1 MIHIKRLSEY
11 TEMTESVNQGNVI
24 NAVDNALFGSGKF
37 PYSDWKAMNTE
48 DMKRDAIIG
57 YIKKCSKRTS
67 MLNLYFLMT
76 SVYEF
81 LERYEDIVPANEYES
96 RGFDSM
102 VSELQSTSSRWE
114 EGIDYVSKDEVLG
127 LLNKAKDFIQA
138 NII

>member
-1 MIHIKRLSEY
+1 
-11 TEMTESVNQGNVI
+11 
-24 NAVDNALFGSGKF
+24 
-37 PYSDWKAMNTE
+37 
-48 DMKRDAIIG
+48 
-57 YIKKCSKRTS
+57 